1 LNTGNMA
8 RNLYVNL
15 GIRFLRERFKPRD
28 VLPMKLTVAST
39 FQCNHQCRIC
49 NIWRIY
55 RENPD
60 QLRQELTPEDYGRI
74 FDEVKKGL
82 LFLDWGGG
90 EPFLR
95 KDMPLILQ
103 EAARICPKLSSF
115 VITTNGFLPE
125 RCVDTMS
132 ELAGTL
138 KGHRFS
144 VGVSLDGDEQT
155 HDNIRGREGAF
166 RKAVETIRQLSDL
179 GRKHRNIEAKVSYTL
194 CSLNHGRFRDFH
206 KEVLKELGLGVG
218 DVGFN
223 LEHVGN
229 LFQTDSNGR
238 KTIGEIGM
246 EQFREDVRRDIAYA
260 LEHTRSEKLPA
271 LQRLKSFYRTFFLEE
286 IPGYL
291 EDPGRMVVPC
301 MAGRNSLYLDPYGNL
316 YPCVVWGMK
325 LGNVADG
332 VEAVLRGNTTEIA
345 RRTIEKGKCP
355 ICWNACEVIPSLLT
369 SWRLAG
375 CMTRSL
381 AGR

>member
-1 LNTGNMA
+1 MA
-8 RNLYVNL
+8 RNLYLNL
-15 GIRFLRERFKPRD
+15 GMRFLRERFKPRH

-60 QLRQELTPEDYGRI
+60 RLREELTPDDYGRI
-74 FDEVKKGL
+74 FDELKKSL

-95 KDMPLILQ
+95 KDMSVILR

-115 VITTNGFLPE
+115 VITTNGLLPE

-132 ELAGTL
+132 ELAGKL
-138 KGHRFS
+138 KKHRFS
-144 VGVSLDGDEQT
+144 VGVSLDGDEET
-155 HDNIRGREGAF
+155 HDNMRGREGAF

-179 GRKHRNIEAKVSYTL
+179 GKTHGNIEVKVSYTL
-194 CSLNHGRFRDFH
+194 CSLNRGRFPGFH
-206 KEVLKELGLGVG
+206 EEVLKGLGMGAG

-229 LFQTDSNGR
+229 LFQTDCDGR
-238 KTIGEIGM
+238 ETVGEIGM
-246 EQFREDVRRDIAYA
+246 EEFRDDVRRDVAYA

-291 EDPGRMVVPC
+291 AKPDRMVVPC
-301 MAGRNSLYLDPYGNL
+301 MAARNSLYLDPYGNF

-325 LGNVADG
+325 LGNAADG
-332 VEAVLRGNTTEIA
+332 VGSVLRGSATGMA
-345 RRTIEKGKCP
+345 RQTIEKEKCP

-369 SWRLAG
+369 SWRLVG